1 METMKKLT
9 EESQLE
15 VTREEMDRRFEV
27 EKEEASHGFGIAG
40 GGSCHLY
47 LQKLLFVGVV

>member
-15 VTREEMDRRFEV
+15 VTREEMDRRFEG
-27 EKEEASHGFGIAG
+27 EKEEASHGFVLPSGT
-40 GGSCHLY
+40 
-47 LQKLLFVGVV
+47 KLSFVICN